1 MTMSKIR
8 MGRSKGGGRGKR
20 GELGIV
26 GFRERMRSKD
36 LRGLRRRHYHHP
48 TVIARQDLLPLGLDP
63 LGVVGGSRV
72 LMVLTA
78 LVLCAGGRSGA
89 LSGKEITA
97 KYRSLSGPSF
107 SSVLVF
113 KAPSAIQNES
123 CSKKAVLRLGR
134 SKVKRCGVYIGA

>member
-8 MGRSKGGGRGKR
+8 MGRSKGEGRGKR
-20 GELGIV
+20 GVLGTV
-26 GFRERMRSKD
+26 CFRERMRSED

-48 TVIARQDLLPLGLDP
+48 PVIARQDLLPLCLDP
-63 LGVVGGSRV
+63 LGVGGGSQV

-89 LSGKEITA
+89 LSGREITA
-97 KYRSLSGPSF
+97 KYRSLSRPSF
-107 SSVLVF
+107 ISVLVF

-123 CSKKAVLRLGR
+123 CGKKAVLRLGLP
-134 SKVKRCGVYIGA
+134 KGKRCGVYIGA